1 MRRSS
6 HFAGAILLCPLFL
19 AASLAAQSS
28 GALLYATGNVTLNGA
43 SVQKASSIFSGD
55 RLVTSS
61 SSMVS
66 VNRSGSSV
74 VVKPNSAIQYKK
86 SAIELIDGNA
96 QISTVNGMYAEV
108 GNITIA
114 PKDGSAKFD
123 VARVNNQVVV
133 TSLQGNVTVNDGG
146 HTTMLQPG
154 NHTTV
159 AVASAVGAGSA
170 QSADGPFIH
179 QSTIVASGP
188 FYSLMA
194 DPSGLPWCPSV
205 GVCKPG
211 MSSHIT
217 CKCPITP

>member
-1 MRRSS
+1 VHRASRISVVLLLFVVCFAVMSS
-6 HFAGAILLCPLFL
+6 
-19 AASLAAQSS
+19 AQTNS
-28 GALLYATGNVTLNGA
+28 AMLYATGNVTLNGA

-74 VVKPNSAIQYKK
+74 VLKPNSAIQYKK
-86 SAIELIDGNA
+86 SAIELVDGTA
-96 QISTVNGMYAEV
+96 HVRTVNGMYAEV

-114 PKDGSAKFD
+114 PKDGSAEFD

-133 TSLQGNVTVNDGG
+133 TSLQGSVAVNNGG

-154 NHTTV
+154 NHTTM
-159 AVASAVGAGSA
+159 ALASAAGASSA
-170 QSADGPFIH
+170 HSVDGPFVH

-188 FYSLMA
+188 FYSLMENPN
-194 DPSGLPWCPSV
+194 DLPWCPSV
-205 GVCKPG
+205 GVCRPG

-217 CKCPITP
+217 CKCPLP

>member
-1 MRRSS
+1 M
-6 HFAGAILLCPLFL
+6 
-19 AASLAAQSS
+19 S
-28 GALLYATGNVTLNGA
+28 GALLLFVASFAAMLTAQTSSAMLYATGNVTLNGA

-74 VVKPNSAIQYKK
+74 VLKPNSAIQYKK
-86 SAIELIDGNA
+86 SAIELVDGTA
-96 QISTVNGMYAEV
+96 HVRTVNGMYAEV

-114 PKDGSAKFD
+114 PKDGSAEFD

-133 TSLQGNVTVNDGG
+133 TSLQGNVAVNDGG

-159 AVASAVGAGSA
+159 ALASAAGTGSA
-170 QSADGPFIH
+170 HSGDGPFIH
-179 QSTIVASGP
+179 QSTIIASGP
-188 FYSLMA
+188 FYSLVA
-194 DPSGLPWCPSV
+194 NPDDLPWCPSV
-205 GVCKPG
+205 GACRPG
-211 MSSHIT
+211 MSTHIT
-217 CKCPITP
+217 CKCPHP

>member
-1 MRRSS
+1 VHSASKMS
-6 HFAGAILLCPLFL
+6 AVLILVVCS
-19 AASLAAQSS
+19 AAMLTAQTS
-28 GALLYATGNVTLNGA
+28 GAMLYATGNVTLNGA

-74 VVKPNSAIQYKK
+74 VLKPNSAIQYKK
-86 SAIELIDGNA
+86 SAIELVDGTA
-96 QISTVNGMYAEV
+96 HVRTVNGMSAEV

-114 PKDGSAKFD
+114 PKDGSAEFD

-133 TSLQGNVTVNDGG
+133 TSIQGNVAVNDGG

-159 AVASAVGAGSA
+159 ALASAAGSG
-170 QSADGPFIH
+170 SAHSGNGPFIH
-179 QSTIVASGP
+179 QSAIVASGP

-194 DPSGLPWCPSV
+194 NPNDLPWCPSV
-205 GVCKPG
+205 GVCRPG

-217 CKCPITP
+217 CKCPIP